1 MSWEWITQESMPS
14 FADPVNMTRA
24 WFSRLTGE
32 RQNMNSPC
40 SRTTGISSRSY
51 ILAPVIRRTTLD
63 RLPQIKAPLE
73 KLSAQLDNDTMA
85 ALNAAVDLHGRRV
98 EDVASDFLRH
108 LGLLSGST

>member
-1 MSWEWITQESMPS
+1 MPS
-14 FADPVNMTRA
+14 FGDPVNMTWA

-40 SRTTGISSRSY
+40 SRTTGTSSRATS
-51 ILAPVIRRTTLD
+51 LPLFIRRTTLD

-108 LGLLSGST
+108 RGLLSGSTAP

>member
-1 MSWEWITQESMPS
+1 MDNAGIYAVLRRPS
-14 FADPVNMTRA
+14 EYDVGVVFATDGRT
-24 WFSRLTGE
+24 SEYELTVLQDD
-32 RQNMNSPC
+32 RNFF
-40 SRTTGISSRSY
+40 RSY

-108 LGLLSGST
+108 RGLLSGSTAP